1 MIRVVAGIVWRDR
14 EVLVSRRYDDA
25 HLGGLWEF
33 PGGKLEPGET
43 EPEALQRELREELGI
58 EVEVGEAWG
67 ELVHDYDDRRVSLSF
82 WFAEVRG
89 GTPQPLEVAEVRWVP
104 VGELDS
110 LDFPG
115 ADDPLVHS
123 LQAAAGRGEAL
134 TAARRAT
141 DAT

>member
-14 EVLVSRRYDDA
+14 EVLVSRRYDHA

-43 EPEALQRELREELGI
+43 EPEALVRELREELGI

-67 ELVHDYDDRRVSLSF
+67 ELVHDYEDRRVSLSF
-82 WFAEVRG
+82 WFAEVRSG
-89 GTPQPLEVAEVRWVP
+89 SPQPLEVAEVRWVP
-104 VGELDS
+104 VTELDA

-123 LQAAAGRGEAL
+123 LQAAVARGETL
-134 TAARRAT
+134 TRARRES
-141 DAT
+141 D